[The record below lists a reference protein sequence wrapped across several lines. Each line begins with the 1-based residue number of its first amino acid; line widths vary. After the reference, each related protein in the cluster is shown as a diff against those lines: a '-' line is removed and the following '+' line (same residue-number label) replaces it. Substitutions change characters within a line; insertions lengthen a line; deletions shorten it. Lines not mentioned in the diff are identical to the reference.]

1 MSDEDYSGCGIVEQA
16 RALAR
21 HIFLANDKT
30 GLQAPQEGTGGA
42 VSKGE
47 DFETKLLAIVR

>member
-1 MSDEDYSGCGIVEQA
+1 MRVIAGCGIVEQV

-30 GLQAPQEGTGGA
+30 GLQAPQKGTGRA
-42 VSKGE
+42 VSRVRTSKP
-47 DFETKLLAIVR
+47 DF

>member
-1 MSDEDYSGCGIVEQA
+1 MRVIAGCGIVEQA

-30 GLQAPQEGTGGA
+30 GLQAPQKGT
-42 VSKGE
+42 
-47 DFETKLLAIVR
+47 